1 MTVLYPE
8 LKNQWTTKKST
19 RKIKIKIVGYLS
31 TAQVRAR
38 NSKCR
43 EKHKEKTLYMGLA
56 DILPIFPILWFGRL
70 CVTYRIYKKVK
81 DTDEA
86 KKKKK

>member
-1 MTVLYPE
+1 
-8 LKNQWTTKKST
+8 
-19 RKIKIKIVGYLS
+19 
-31 TAQVRAR
+31 
-38 NSKCR
+38 
-43 EKHKEKTLYMGLA
+43 MGLA